1 MKMPGMRQVRG
12 ILFLDYVRMLKAQK
26 SVDWSKHLPAEDV
39 AYLNARIDKDAWY
52 PMESFER
59 MGNAILGTVA
69 GGQLVGVH
77 HWGRLSASVLRA
89 AFPML
94 LAPDDPVESVNR
106 FRVLRAT
113 YFDFDSIEV
122 TMLHEGEA
130 QLVIHYY
137 MGMPAEE
144 AASVQTQGFFE
155 GLLELAGAKDIRST
169 FREKSWAGDPR
180 TLLDLKWRGP
190 LDP

>member
-1 MKMPGMRQVRG
+1 MTGVRQVRG

-26 SVDWSKHLPAEDV
+26 SVDWATHLPPDDV
-39 AYLNARIDKDAWY
+39 GYLSERIDPDGWY

-59 MGNAILGTVA
+59 MGNQILATVA
-69 GGQLVGVH
+69 GGQLLAVH

-89 AFPML
+89 AHPQL
-94 LAPDDPVESVNR
+94 LAQDDPVESLSR

-113 YFDFDSIEV
+113 FFDFEAIEV
-122 TMLHEGEA
+122 PMLHDGEA

-144 AASVQTQGFFE
+144 AAAVQTQGFFE
-155 GLLELAGAKDIRST
+155 GLLWLAGAKDVRSS
-169 FREKSWAGDPR
+169 FREKSWEGAAR

-190 LDP
+190 WDR